1 MSVFRRARP
10 PADSARSGP
19 PPSAAESEAK
29 YRSIVENAV
38 AGVFQTSPDGR
49 YLTANPALAR
59 IYGYTSSAELTEAVT
74 DIGGQLYVDPHRRE
88 EFRRLLASTD
98 VVEGF
103 ESEIYRRDGS
113 VIWIAESARAVRD
126 AEGTLL
132 CYEGHVQ
139 DITARKQAEL
149 ALAASREELRN
160 HRDHLEETVD
170 ARTADLSILNAQ
182 LREEVAERQR
192 AETALR
198 ESQDRIVAL
207 IDSVSDVVSL
217 VDADGSVRFINA
229 SVERVLGIVPA
240 DVEGQP
246 VFELMHVGDRPKM
259 ESYWNHVVH
268 SEGVGP
274 PIQFRSRHTTGSW
287 RILETIANNLL
298 AHPAVRG
305 VVFNTRDV
313 TEREQAKAALYLRDH
328 AIASTSE
335 GITISDPQQ
344 PDNPLIYVNSG
355 FERLTGYR
363 RADVMGKNCRYLQG
377 PDTDPAAIAA
387 IRAALAEE
395 RHCTVEI
402 LNYRQDGTP
411 FWNLLSITPIRN
423 SAGNVTNF
431 IGVQVDIT
439 KRKEVERLKNELVAT
454 VSHELRTPL
463 ASLRGFAELMLSRV
477 YPPAQQREFL
487 RIIHQE
493 AMRLGKLIDDFLDL
507 QRLESG
513 RETWTLEA
521 VDLGPALDETLAL
534 LAPTSAKHTFHLD
547 VPASLPRV
555 RANTDRVR
563 QALVNLIA
571 NAIKFS
577 PNGGEVRVGAR
588 PDADGVTLW
597 VRDRGIGMSPE
608 AMQDL
613 FTKFYRV
620 DNAETRSIGGTG
632 LGLALVK
639 EIAAAHGGRVWV
651 ESVLG
656 EGSTFYLALPQ
667 ADAVCT
673 DAASLDVARVAGG
686 A

>member
-1 MSVFRRARP
+1 MNAADDSPAAPVSRMPRP
-10 PADSARSGP
+10 LDP
-19 PPSAAESEAK
+19 EAK

-59 IYGYTSSAELTEAVT
+59 IYGYDTPEALTEAVT
-74 DIGGQLYVDPHRRE
+74 DIAGQLYVDPLRRE

-113 VIWIAESARAVRD
+113 VVWISESARAVRD
-126 AEGTLL
+126 PSGALL
-132 CYEGHVQ
+132 YYEGHVQ
-139 DITARKQAEL
+139 DVTARKQAEL
-149 ALAASREELRN
+149 ALAASREELRT
-160 HRDHLEETVD
+160 HRDHLEETVA
-170 ARTADLSILNAQ
+170 ARTADLRILNGQ
-182 LREEVAERQR
+182 LRAEVAERGR
-192 AETALR
+192 AESALR
-198 ESQDRIVAL
+198 ESQDRAVAL
-207 IDSVSDVVSL
+207 IDSVSDMVAL
-217 VDADGSVRFINA
+217 VDADGTIRFVNA
-229 SVERVLGIVPA
+229 SVERVLGLAPA

-246 VFELMHVGDRPKM
+246 VLALMDDADRAKM
-259 ESYWNHVVH
+259 ASYWDHVVH
-268 SEGVGP
+268 SSGVGP
-274 PIQFRSRHTTGSW
+274 PIQFRARRSDGSW

-313 TEREQAKAALYLRDH
+313 TEREQAKADLYLRNH

-335 GITISDPQQ
+335 GITISDPLQ
-344 PDNPLIYVNSG
+344 PGNPLIYVNSG
-355 FERLTGYR
+355 FERLTGWR
-363 RADVMGKNCRYLQG
+363 SEDVLGRSCRYLHG

-387 IRAALAEE
+387 IKQAIAEE
-395 RHCTVEI
+395 RHGVVEI
-402 LNYRQDGTP
+402 LNYRRDGTP
-411 FWNLLSITPIRN
+411 FWNLLSITPVRN
-423 SAGNVTNF
+423 SAGNVTNY

-463 ASLRGFAELMLSRV
+463 ASLRGFAELMLQRV

-507 QRLESG
+507 QRMESG
-513 RETWTLEA
+513 REDWSLEP
-521 VDLGPALDETLAL
+521 VDLKPAIDETVAL
-534 LAPTSAKHTFHLD
+534 LAPTSTQHTLTLD
-547 VPASLPRV
+547 VPDALPRV

-577 PNGGEVRVGAR
+577 PTGGEVRVGAR
-588 PDADGVTLW
+588 AEADAVTLW
-597 VRDRGIGMSPE
+597 VRDGGIGMTAE
-608 AMQDL
+608 AMRDL

-620 DNAETRSIGGTG
+620 DNAETRRIGGTG

-639 EIAAAHGGRVWV
+639 EIAAAHGGKVWV
-651 ESVLG
+651 ESALG
-656 EGSTFYLALPQ
+656 AGSTFFLALPTM
-667 ADAVCT
+667 AAAATRASDDAKL
-673 DAASLDVARVAGG
+673 AAG

>member
-1 MSVFRRARP
+1 MSVFRRSRAHAGAEQP
-10 PADSARSGP
+10 TAA
-19 PPSAAESEAK
+19 PSAAESEAK

-59 IYGYTSSAELTEAVT
+59 IYGYTSPDELTAAVT
-74 DIGGQLYVDPHRRE
+74 DIAGQLYVDPHRRE

-113 VIWIAESARAVRD
+113 VIWIAESARAVRAAD
-126 AEGTLL
+126 GTLL

-139 DITARKQAEL
+139 DVTQRKQAEL

-160 HRDHLEETVD
+160 HRDHLEETVA
-170 ARTADLSILNAQ
+170 ARTADLRILNAQ
-182 LREEVAERQR
+182 LREEVAEREH

-207 IDSVSDVVSL
+207 IDSVSDVVSV
-217 VDADGSVRFINA
+217 VDVDGSVRFINA
-229 SVERVLGIVPA
+229 SVERVLGITPA
-240 DVEGQP
+240 EIEGRP
-246 VFELMHVGDRPKM
+246 VFDLMHVGDRPKM

-268 SEGVGP
+268 SEGLGP
-274 PIQFRSRHTTGSW
+274 PIQFRSRRTTDGSW
-287 RILETIANNLL
+287 RILETIAHNLL

-305 VVFNTRDV
+305 IVFNTRDV
-313 TEREQAKAALYLRDH
+313 TEREQSKAALYLRDH

-335 GITISDPQQ
+335 GITISDPQH

-363 RADVMGKNCRYLQG
+363 ADEVLGRNCRYLQG
-377 PDTDPAAIAA
+377 PDTDPAALAA
-387 IRAALAEE
+387 IRAAMAEE
-395 RHCTVEI
+395 RHGVVEI
-402 LNYRQDGTP
+402 LNYRKDGSA
-411 FWNLLSITPIRN
+411 FWNLLSITPVRN

-507 QRLESG
+507 QRMESG
-513 RETWTLEA
+513 RETWTLEP
-521 VDLGPALDETLAL
+521 VDLRPALDETVAL
-534 LAPTSAKHTFHLD
+534 LAPTSGKHTLRLD
-547 VPASLPRV
+547 VPPELPRV

-577 PNGGEVRVGAR
+577 PDGGEVRIGAAA
-588 PDADGVTLW
+588 DASGVTLS
-597 VRDRGIGMSPE
+597 VRDRGIGMSPD
-608 AMQDL
+608 AMRDL

-639 EIAAAHGGRVWV
+639 EIATAHGGRVWV

-656 EGSTFYLALPQ
+656 HGSTFFLALPR
-667 ADAVCT
+667 ADASGT
-673 DAASLDVARVAGG
+673 DPAAPVAG
-686 A
+686 AA

>member
-1 MSVFRRARP
+1 MSMFRRQH
-10 PADSARSGP
+10 PATAD
-19 PPSAAESEAK
+19 AESGAK

-59 IYGYTSSAELTEAVT
+59 IYGYPSVEALTAEVV
-74 DIGGQLYVDPHRRE
+74 DIAEQLYVEPNRRA
-88 EFRRLLASTD
+88 EFQRLLLSQD

-103 ESEIYRRDGS
+103 ESEIHRRDGS
-113 VIWIAESARAVRD
+113 VIWISESARAVRD
-126 AEGTLL
+126 ADGALRY
-132 CYEGHVQ
+132 YEGHVL
-139 DITARKQAEL
+139 DVTARKQAEL
-149 ALAASREELRN
+149 ALAQSREELRIS
-160 HRDHLEETVD
+160 RDHLEETVA
-170 ARTADLSILNAQ
+170 ARTADLRALNEQ
-182 LREEVAERQR
+182 LREEVADRER
-192 AETALR
+192 AEAALR

-217 VDADGSVRFINA
+217 VDADGTVRFINA
-229 SVERVLGIVPA
+229 SVERVLGIVPP
-240 DVEGQP
+240 DVEGRP
-246 VFELMHVGDRPKM
+246 LFELMDAADRPKM
-259 ESYWNHVVH
+259 ESYWAHVVH
-268 SEGVGP
+268 AEGLAP
-274 PIQFRSRHTTGSW
+274 SIQFRSRHADGSW

-298 AHPAVRG
+298 GHPAVRG
-305 VVFNTRDV
+305 VVCNTRDV

-344 PDNPLIYVNSG
+344 PENPLIYVNSG
-355 FERLTGYR
+355 FERLTGYKR
-363 RADVMGKNCRYLQG
+363 DDVLGRNCRYLQG
-377 PDTDPAAIAA
+377 PETDPAAIAT
-387 IRAALAEE
+387 IRQAMNEE

-402 LNYRQDGTP
+402 LNYRADGTP
-411 FWNLLSITPIRN
+411 FWNLLSITPVRN

-463 ASLRGFAELMLSRV
+463 ASLRGFAELMLQRV
-477 YPPAQQREFL
+477 YSPAQQREFL

-507 QRLESG
+507 QRMESG
-513 RETWTLEA
+513 RETWTFDS
-521 VDLGPALDETLAL
+521 VDLKPELDQTVAL
-534 LAPTSAKHTFHLD
+534 LAPTSAQHTLALE
-547 VPASLPRV
+547 VGAELPRV
-555 RANTDRVR
+555 RANADRVR
-563 QALVNLIA
+563 QALVNLVA

-577 PNGGEVRVGAR
+577 PAGGEVRVGAR
-588 PDADGVTLW
+588 PEDGHVTLW

-620 DNAETRSIGGTG
+620 DNAETRRIGGTG

-639 EIAAAHGGRVWV
+639 EIADAHGGRVWV
-651 ESVLG
+651 ESALG
-656 EGSTFYLALPQ
+656 EGSTFYLALPR
-667 ADAVCT
+667 AEAPTAASEPDAVPAPSV
-673 DAASLDVARVAGG
+673 AARA
-686 A
+686 

>member
-1 MSVFRRARP
+1 MSVLRRARSSDP
-10 PADSARSGP
+10 SRPTDATA
-19 PPSAAESEAK
+19 SAAASEAK

-59 IYGYTSSAELTEAVT
+59 IYGYDSADELTAAVT
-74 DIGGQLYVDPHRRE
+74 DIAEQLYVDPHRRA
-88 EFRRLLASTD
+88 EFRRLLASSD

-103 ESEIYRRDGS
+103 ESEIYRRDGT
-113 VIWIAESARAVRD
+113 VIWIAESARAIRD
-126 AEGTLL
+126 AEGTVLY
-132 CYEGHVQ
+132 YEGHVQ
-139 DITARKQAEL
+139 DVTARKQAEL
-149 ALAASREELRN
+149 ALAHSREELRN
-160 HRDHLEETVD
+160 HRDHLEETVS
-170 ARTADLSILNAQ
+170 ARTSDLRILNDQ
-182 LREEVAERQR
+182 LRDEVGERER

-207 IDSVSDVVSL
+207 IDSVSDMVSL
-217 VDADGSVRFINA
+217 VDADGSVRFMNA
-229 SVERVLGIVPA
+229 SVERVLGIQPA
-240 DVEGQP
+240 DVEGRS
-246 VFELMHVGDRPKM
+246 VFELMHAGDRPKM

-268 SEGVGP
+268 GGGLGP
-274 PIQFRSRHTTGSW
+274 PIQFRSRRIDGSA

-363 RADVMGKNCRYLQG
+363 REDVLGRNCRYLQG

-387 IRAALAEE
+387 IKQALAEE
-395 RHCTVEI
+395 RHCTVEV
-402 LNYRQDGTP
+402 LNYRSDGTP
-411 FWNLLSITPIRN
+411 FWNLLSITPVRN

-431 IGVQVDIT
+431 IGVQFDIT
-439 KRKEVERLKNELVAT
+439 KRKEVERLKNDLVAT

-463 ASLRGFAELMLSRV
+463 ASLRGFAELMLDRV
-477 YPPAQQREFL
+477 YPPAQQRQFL

-507 QRLESG
+507 QRMESG
-513 RETWTLEA
+513 RETWILAA
-521 VDLGPALDETLAL
+521 VDLRPALEETIAL
-534 LAPTSAKHTFHLD
+534 LTPSTGKHTLSLD
-547 VPASLPRV
+547 VAPELPRV
-555 RANTDRVR
+555 RANADRVR

-588 PDADGVTLW
+588 SEADAVTLS
-597 VRDRGIGMSPE
+597 VRDHGIGMSPE

-639 EIAAAHGGRVWV
+639 EIATAHGGRVWV
-651 ESVLG
+651 ESAPG
-656 EGSTFYLALPQ
+656 QGSTFYLALQ
-667 ADAVCT
+667 RADAATATGTVP
-673 DAASLDVARVAGG
+673 VAG
-686 A
+686 AA

>member
-1 MSVFRRARP
+1 MSAFRRVAVP
-10 PADSARSGP
+10 DAPAPASP
-19 PPSAAESEAK
+19 AAASEAK
-29 YRSIVENAV
+29 YRSIVEHAV

-59 IYGYTSSAELTEAVT
+59 IYGYASPDELTAAVT

-88 EFRRLLASTD
+88 EFRRLLAGSD

-113 VIWIAESARAVRD
+113 VVWISESARAVRD
-126 AEGTLL
+126 EGGVLL
-132 CYEGHVQ
+132 YYEGHVQ
-139 DITARKQAEL
+139 DVTARKQAEL

-160 HRDHLEETVD
+160 HRDHLEETVA
-170 ARTADLSILNAQ
+170 ARTADLRILNEQ
-182 LREEVAERQR
+182 LRDEVAERVR
-192 AETALR
+192 AESALR

-207 IDSVSDVVSL
+207 IDSVSDMVSL
-217 VDADGSVRFINA
+217 VDADGSIRFVNA
-229 SVERVLGIVPA
+229 SIARVLGLTPP

-246 VFELMHVGDRPKM
+246 VFALMDEGDRAKM
-259 ESYWNHVVH
+259 ASYWDHVAH
-268 SEGVGP
+268 SPGVGP
-274 PIQFRSRHTTGSW
+274 PIQFRARHTDGSW

-298 AHPAVRG
+298 GHPAVRG

-335 GITISDPQQ
+335 GITISDPLQ
-344 PDNPLIYVNSG
+344 PGNPLIYVNSG
-355 FERLTGYR
+355 FERLTGWPR
-363 RADVMGKNCRYLQG
+363 EEVLGRSCRYLQG
-377 PDTDPAAIAA
+377 PDTDPAAVAA
-387 IRAALAEE
+387 IKQAMAEE
-395 RHCTVEI
+395 RHGVVEI
-402 LNYRQDGTP
+402 LNYRRDGTP
-411 FWNLLSITPIRN
+411 FWNLLSITPVRN
-423 SAGNVTNF
+423 SAGNVTNY

-439 KRKEVERLKNELVAT
+439 KRKEVEQLKNELVAT

-463 ASLRGFAELMLSRV
+463 ASLRGFAELMLQRV
-477 YPPAQQREFL
+477 YSPAQQREFL

-507 QRLESG
+507 QRMESG
-513 RETWTLEA
+513 REEWALEP
-521 VDLGPALDETLAL
+521 VDLRPAIDATVAL
-534 LAPTSAKHTFHLD
+534 LAPTSAKHRLALD
-547 VPASLPRV
+547 VPDALPRV

-577 PNGGEVRVGAR
+577 PDGGEVRVGAR
-588 PDADGVTLW
+588 AEAEAVTLW
-597 VRDRGIGMSPE
+597 VRDHGIGMSE
-608 AMQDL
+608 DAMRDL

-620 DNAETRSIGGTG
+620 DNAETRRIGGTG

-639 EIAAAHGGRVWV
+639 EIASAHGGRVWV
-651 ESVLG
+651 ESAVG
-656 EGSTFYLALPQ
+656 AGSTFFLALPTAGEAAA
-667 ADAVCT
+667 ADGTANL
-673 DAASLDVARVAGG
+673 AAG

>member
-1 MSVFRRARP
+1 MSVFRRARGSDDARSP
-10 PADSARSGP
+10 AAPRPADT
-19 PPSAAESEAK
+19 EAK

-59 IYGYTSSAELTEAVT
+59 IYGYTSPEELTTAVT
-74 DIGGQLYVDPHRRE
+74 DIAGQLYVDPHRRA

-113 VIWIAESARAVRD
+113 VIWISESARAVRD
-126 AEGTLL
+126 ADGVLL

-139 DITARKQAEL
+139 DVTDRKHAEL
-149 ALAASREELRN
+149 ALAHSREELRN
-160 HRDHLEETVD
+160 HRDHLEETVA
-170 ARTADLSILNAQ
+170 ARTADLRILNEQ
-182 LREEVAERQR
+182 LREEVGERER

-207 IDSVSDVVSL
+207 IDSVSDVVSV

-240 DVEGQP
+240 DVEGRP
-246 VFELMHVGDRPKM
+246 VFDLMDAADRPKM

-268 SEGVGP
+268 SEGLGP
-274 PIQFRSRHTTGSW
+274 PIQFRARHVDGRW
-287 RILETIANNLL
+287 RILETIAHNLL

-313 TEREQAKAALYLRDH
+313 TEREHAKAALYLRDH

-344 PDNPLIYVNSG
+344 PDNPIIYVNSG

-363 RADVMGKNCRYLQG
+363 SEDVLGKNCRFLQG
-377 PDTDPAAIAA
+377 PDTDPDAIAA
-387 IRAALAEE
+387 ITRAMADE
-395 RHCTVEI
+395 RHSVVEI
-402 LNYRQDGTP
+402 LNYRKDGTP
-411 FWNLLSITPIRN
+411 FWNLLSITPVRN
-423 SAGNVTNF
+423 SAGNVTNY

-463 ASLRGFAELMLSRV
+463 ASLRGFAELMLQRV

-507 QRLESG
+507 QRMESG
-513 RETWTLEA
+513 RETWTFDA
-521 VDLGPALDETLAL
+521 VDLRPALDETVAL
-534 LAPTSAKHTFHLD
+534 LAPTSQKHTLHLD
-547 VPASLPRV
+547 VAPELPRV
-555 RANTDRVR
+555 RANADRVR

-577 PNGGEVRVGAR
+577 PDGGEVRVGAR
-588 PDADGVTLW
+588 AEAGGVTLS
-597 VRDRGIGMSPE
+597 VRDRGIGMSPD
-608 AMQDL
+608 AMRDL

-620 DNAETRSIGGTG
+620 DNAETRRIGGTG

-639 EIAAAHGGRVWV
+639 EIATAHGGRVWV
-651 ESVLG
+651 ESALG
-656 EGSTFYLALPQ
+656 TGSTFFLALPE
-667 ADAVCT
+667 ADAR
-673 DAASLDVARVAGG
+673 SNG
-686 A
+686 APANGSVSS